1 MRFYL
6 YMKQLLLKQK
16 QVLFFVIAGG
26 LSAIV
31 EIGSFKLFSVNIPKI
46 FSQEVDYRGIHFP
59 LSNVLS
65 TCCGIIFN
73 YFLSIWFVFERGKH
87 SKKKEFA
94 YFMFISFLSTILSLT
109 FFQIFFKYVFKDN
122 LDLILYTL
130 SPEMISK
137 ISAIVIVS
145 ILNYSVKKNVIFN
158 G

>member
-122 LDLILYTL
+122 LDLIIYTL

-137 ISAIVIVS
+137 ISAIVLVS

>member
-1 MRFYL
+1 
-6 YMKQLLLKQK
+6 MKQLLLKQK

-31 EIGSFKLFSVNIPKI
+31 EIGSFKLFSVSIPKL

-59 LSNVLS
+59 LSNILS

-109 FFQIFFKYVFKDN
+109 FFQVFFKYVFKDN
-122 LDLILYTL
+122 FDIILYTL
-130 SPEMISK
+130 SPEILSK

>member
-1 MRFYL
+1 
-6 YMKQLLLKQK
+6 MKQLLLKQK

-137 ISAIVIVS
+137 ISAIVLVS

>member
-1 MRFYL
+1 
-6 YMKQLLLKQK
+6 MKQLLLKQK

-73 YFLSIWFVFERGKH
+73 YFLSIWFVFERGK
-87 SKKKEFA
+87 
-94 YFMFISFLSTILSLT
+94 
-109 FFQIFFKYVFKDN
+109 
-122 LDLILYTL
+122 
-130 SPEMISK
+130 
-137 ISAIVIVS
+137 
-145 ILNYSVKKNVIFN
+145 
-158 G
+158 